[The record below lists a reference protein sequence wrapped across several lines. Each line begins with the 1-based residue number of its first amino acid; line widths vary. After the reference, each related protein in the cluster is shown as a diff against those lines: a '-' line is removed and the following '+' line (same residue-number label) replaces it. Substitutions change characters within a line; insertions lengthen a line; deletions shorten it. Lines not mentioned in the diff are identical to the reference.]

1 VQLLVCLSLSEA
13 IGQLQVSLLDVGWE
27 LKSCLGLIGDGEYVV
42 ETEWKEYP
50 NLLFAWVKS
59 TAHPC
64 RIKVASEYM
73 YLYIYMPCQG
83 QVEFKTKACMQSGS
97 NQILTP
103 SLTNIQFPTVKNMN
117 QVACTSC
124 TLRCRFR

>member
-73 YLYIYMPCQG
+73 YLYICRVRAKLNSKPKRVC
-83 QVEFKTKACMQSGS
+83 
-97 NQILTP
+97 NQALT
-103 SLTNIQFPTVKNMN
+103 
-117 QVACTSC
+117 
-124 TLRCRFR
+124 RY